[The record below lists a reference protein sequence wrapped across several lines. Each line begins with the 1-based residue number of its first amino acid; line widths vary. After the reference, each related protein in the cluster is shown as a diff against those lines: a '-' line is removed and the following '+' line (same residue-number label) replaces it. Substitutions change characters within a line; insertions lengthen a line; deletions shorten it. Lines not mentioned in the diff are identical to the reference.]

1 MCGVWRWC
9 LLHTFHPILSPHS
22 WRLLNIFDHLK
33 SKCLN
38 MNHIESWNSGK
49 KLPTCPLQTSS
60 TMKTSLHFISML
72 LRPHW
77 WQINFLSFS
86 KVCSARLRPRPIIT
100 SSLLTPRSRDKRSSE
115 RGRDK
120 GNVTRI
126 SSVWCVVPSVADCAG
141 GGGLI
146 PCHNICQTLALTMA
160 RRRVVTGDNG
170 GLTFYIFV
178 LLDISNT
185 CSVAEKWRIMIFA
198 QRWADWAELRG
209 DEFLAR
215 KQG

>member
-1 MCGVWRWC
+1 
-9 LLHTFHPILSPHS
+9 
-22 WRLLNIFDHLK
+22 
-33 SKCLN
+33 
-38 MNHIESWNSGK
+38 
-49 KLPTCPLQTSS
+49 
-60 TMKTSLHFISML
+60 MKTSLHFISMFTGDKL
-72 LRPHW
+72 IFCH
-77 WQINFLSFS
+77 FL
-86 KVCSARLRPRPIIT
+86 KCVLPA
-100 SSLLTPRSRDKRSSE
+100 
-115 RGRDK
+115 RGRGLSLHLPSWRRDR
-120 GNVTRI
+120 GI
-126 SSVWCVVPSVADCAG
+126 SGVPSEAETKEMWRAYQVFSVWYPVSRTARA

-170 GLTFYIFV
+170 GCAFYIFV

>member
-1 MCGVWRWC
+1 
-9 LLHTFHPILSPHS
+9 
-22 WRLLNIFDHLK
+22 
-33 SKCLN
+33 
-38 MNHIESWNSGK
+38 
-49 KLPTCPLQTSS
+49 
-60 TMKTSLHFISML
+60 MKTSLHFISML

-86 KVCSARLRPRPIIT
+86 KVFSARCARPRPIIT
-100 SSLLTPRSRDKRSSE
+100 SSLLTPRSRDKQSSE

-126 SSVWCVVPSVADCAG
+126 SSVRCVVPSYPVSRTARA

-170 GLTFYIFV
+170 GCAFYIFV

-185 CSVAEKWRIMIFA
+185 FSVAEKWRIMIFA